1 MAIPPPPGG
10 WEDDGTP
17 RRRRVE
23 NRPRAASSSRLPYHY
38 EYRHALSTERP
49 CLGARTSTAVVYS
62 AGFLRLVVSGF
73 YNYYIV
79 PTNLRALNAFYWH
92 VDVAWRI
99 LAVSRRQ
106 SCL

>member
-79 PTNLRALNAFYWH
+79 PTSWRALNAFYWH
-92 VDVAWRI
+92 VAVAWRI